1 MKHMPH
7 EGQNVD
13 ANTPNRRTCLECSA
27 YLPASNDEATEFGIC
42 LYDDAFEPS
51 VEELLN
57 GPIPDSC
64 RALVEQK
71 KFQGETHSICDNFQ
85 QIESIE
91 IEDSTPLGQRLR
103 SLAEKGEL
111 TPEAVEAAIFED
123 RIQHIDWKTQP
134 VDQYTWQLER
144 GIPEERDKAISSLG
158 ALIALENLEAFQALL
173 RFLASLP
180 PPKTLTEVHLKSRI
194 LRQLSTVKYKEAVV
208 PYLMEEL
215 GRTKSDNT
223 TRQWILEILQFLER
237 CPLEAIKEP
246 LEQMIADG
254 RFSLKLKRRVLNVIS
269 DSWHAI

>member
-1 MKHMPH
+1 MPH
-7 EGQNVD
+7 KDQNAE
-13 ANTPNRRTCLECSA
+13 ANAPNRRTCLECSA

-42 LYDDAFEPS
+42 LNDDAFEPF

-64 RALVEQK
+64 RALVEEK
-71 KFQGETHSICDNFQ
+71 KFQGETHLICADFQ

-91 IEDSTPLGQRLR
+91 IDDGTFLGQRLR
-103 SLAEKGEL
+103 SLAEEGEL
-111 TPEAVEAAIFED
+111 TPEAVEVAIFED
-123 RIQHIDWKTQP
+123 RVKHIDWKKQP
-134 VDQYTWQLER
+134 VDQYARQLER

-180 PPKTLTEVHLKSRI
+180 PPTTLREVHLKSRI

-237 CPLEAIKEP
+237 CPLQIIKEP
-246 LEQMIADG
+246 LEQMLADG
-254 RFSLKLKRRVLNVIS
+254 RFSLKLKRRVLNLIS
-269 DSWHAI
+269 DSWSEI